1 MKKLNF
7 ILLMTIS
14 LIVFQSCNN
23 DDDDGEPQSPTL
35 AIGDFHEGGV
45 IFYIDDS
52 GEHGLACDID
62 DLGFDK
68 EWGCPSLISFGAKGL
83 VIGTGAQ
90 NTIDIVT
97 ACNDNKIAAALCD
110 QLVRNGNDDWFLP
123 SKDELDALYQHQAI
137 INETAVE
144 NNGDPFLNGGRYW
157 SSSHDLDNTVWV
169 QYFNTGQ
176 QDGVLK
182 DTKHYVRAIRAF

>member
-7 ILLMTIS
+7 ILLMNIS

-83 VIGTGAQ
+83 EIGTGAHPY
-90 NTIDIVT
+90 
-97 ACNDNKIAAALCD
+97 A
-110 QLVRNGNDDWFLP
+110 
-123 SKDELDALYQHQAI
+123 S
-137 INETAVE
+137 
-144 NNGDPFLNGGRYW
+144 
-157 SSSHDLDNTVWV
+157 
-169 QYFNTGQ
+169 
-176 QDGVLK
+176 DG
-182 DTKHYVRAIRAF
+182 TSERG